1 MNTPKQFQARYP
13 EVDVVISS
21 RSRRIKYAM
30 DEQRG
35 FFSGDIA
42 PRVLGVT
49 PSIKEP
55 SSNWLPAQERG
66 NARDGMRQLDA
77 SEPSWG
83 TPFVAIDDRACLFQ
97 PSCPYLFSRMP
108 APV

>member
-1 MNTPKQFQARYP
+1 MNTPKQLQSRYP
-13 EVDVVISS
+13 AMDVVISIS
-21 RSRRIKYAM
+21 WLIKYAM

-42 PRVLGVT
+42 PRVLGAT

-66 NARDGMRQLDA
+66 NAREWECNQLDA
-77 SEPSWG
+77 SEPSLG
-83 TPFVAIDDRACLFQ
+83 YAVCGH
-97 PSCPYLFSRMP
+97 
-108 APV
+108 